1 MALLRADRPVLLCHL
16 AWAMSASKRALCQ
29 TRRQKSQIIS
39 CSRRSCVGLPCDRL
53 YDSKATSHGTSH
65 ISSAES
71 RVAERYEACDF
82 VALSDANT
90 V

>member
-1 MALLRADRPVLLCHL
+1 MALLRAERPVLLCHL
-16 AWAMSASKRALCQ
+16 AWAMSASKRALFQ

-65 ISSAES
+65 ISRAQSPEWQRGMRRPILFAV
-71 RVAERYEACDF
+71 RCQ
-82 VALSDANT
+82 
-90 V
+90 